1 MKGTRL
7 DIETANALPS
17 DSAHRAASEQ
27 ATLLLPR
34 WIATAVP
41 GQPLLSDHG
50 LLMQGG
56 LIRELAPQK
65 RLRAAH
71 PEALIVELADH
82 LLIPGLINLHCHAA
96 MALFRGV
103 GDELPLKAWLESRI
117 WPLERALVS
126 EAFVYD
132 GSLLAAIEM
141 LQAGITTV
149 NDMYFFPEQG
159 IEAMRDAGMR
169 VSAGL
174 VVIDFPSAYAAD
186 PEDYLR
192 KGLAIRDRWRED
204 PAVSFCLAPHAPYTV
219 SDAALEQLAMLSAE
233 LGLPVHMHVHETA
246 LEIEESVQRYQL
258 RPLQRIARLG
268 LLGPDLIAVHAVHLI
283 AAEIEMLAASGAN
296 IAHCPHSNLKLASGF
311 APIAALLRSGVNV
324 GLGTDGAAS
333 NNRLDLLAEAATA
346 ARLAKAVSGDASA
359 FSASQVLHA
368 LTLGAATALGLQD
381 RIGSIEP
388 GKEADLIAVDLLE
401 ARSLPCFDPLSH
413 LIYVSGRD
421 QVSDVWVAAQPV
433 VRMRQPVSQAFL
445 AHAERLRGRLPLWQ
459 NRVNET
465 LSQLSSESLV

>member
-1 MKGTRL
+1 
-7 DIETANALPS
+7 
-17 DSAHRAASEQ
+17 
-27 ATLLLPR
+27 
-34 WIATAVP
+34 
-41 GQPLLSDHG
+41 
-50 LLMQGG
+50 
-56 LIRELAPQK
+56 
-65 RLRAAH
+65 
-71 PEALIVELADH
+71 
-82 LLIPGLINLHCHAA
+82 
-96 MALFRGV
+96 
-103 GDELPLKAWLESRI
+103 
-117 WPLERALVS
+117 
-126 EAFVYD
+126 
-132 GSLLAAIEM
+132 
-141 LQAGITTV
+141 
-149 NDMYFFPEQG
+149 
-159 IEAMRDAGMR
+159 
-169 VSAGL
+169 
-174 VVIDFPSAYAAD
+174 
-186 PEDYLR
+186 
-192 KGLAIRDRWRED
+192 
-204 PAVSFCLAPHAPYTV
+204 
-219 SDAALEQLAMLSAE
+219 
-233 LGLPVHMHVHETA
+233 
-246 LEIEESVQRYQL
+246 
-258 RPLQRIARLG
+258 
-268 LLGPDLIAVHAVHLI
+268 
-283 AAEIEMLAASGAN
+283 
-296 IAHCPHSNLKLASGF
+296 
-311 APIAALLRSGVNV
+311 V

>member
-1 MKGTRL
+1 M
-7 DIETANALPS
+7 
-17 DSAHRAASEQ
+17 
-27 ATLLLPR
+27 
-34 WIATAVP
+34 
-41 GQPLLSDHG
+41 
-50 LLMQGG
+50 
-56 LIRELAPQK
+56 
-65 RLRAAH
+65 
-71 PEALIVELADH
+71 
-82 LLIPGLINLHCHAA
+82 
-96 MALFRGV
+96 
-103 GDELPLKAWLESRI
+103 
-117 WPLERALVS
+117 
-126 EAFVYD
+126 
-132 GSLLAAIEM
+132 
-141 LQAGITTV
+141 
-149 NDMYFFPEQG
+149 
-159 IEAMRDAGMR
+159 
-169 VSAGL
+169 
-174 VVIDFPSAYAAD
+174 
-186 PEDYLR
+186 
-192 KGLAIRDRWRED
+192 RDRWRED